1 VRQVWRVAWYRF
13 RATFVRRLGGYV
25 AIVVLIGLT
34 GGIALGSIAGARR
47 TQSSYPKFL
56 ASTNPSD
63 MTVSLF
69 NSYGGA
75 VPELQAKIARLPGV
89 KRATSVYLPQVTFA
103 NANGTPDVHRI
114 SSQVFMIAS
123 PDGEFLDQDRLG
135 VVHGRLAR
143 PNDANEA
150 VMNASAARQL
160 GVRLGEVMPLGLFTS
175 HSSPARL
182 RLNVKVVGI
191 VVFNSQVVQDDID
204 AAYGFVVLTPAFLRE
219 ATRVAPSAVSPV
231 SNGLELDH
239 GARDVPTVERELV
252 GLFPRGAAYEFH
264 ATGPVVTEVESAIKP
279 ESIALGA
286 FGVIAAL
293 VALVIAAQAVS
304 RQLRSADDDRRLLR
318 ALGAGPAVTAADGLI
333 GVIGSIVVG
342 SLLAVG
348 VAVALSPLT
357 PLGPVKAVYP
367 ASGIAFDWS
376 VLGVGFAGLVVVLSA
391 IAFAIAYRHA
401 PHRLAR
407 RAQLTRARGSRA
419 ARAAANAGVPTPA
432 VTGIRF
438 AFEPGTGRSAVPVR
452 SALVGTMLA
461 VALVVA
467 TLTFASG
474 LHTLVSH
481 PPLYGWNW
489 NYMINPSQEVPPP
502 TLKLLDH
509 DHDVAAWSG
518 VEYEVADINGQ
529 SIPVLLAPPRSAV
542 SEPILTGHG
551 LDANNQIVIGAT
563 TLAGLHE
570 HVGNTVVVSYG
581 KPADAPAYVPPT
593 RLRIVGTA
601 TFPAVGFDSF
611 VADHTS
617 MGTGALLPTDLQP
630 EAFRKAQQ
638 GPDPLLNG
646 PDLVFVRLRVGVN
659 ATAGRAD
666 LQRIADVTDK
676 DLNADPKAAG
686 NNVTI
691 VPVQR
696 PAQIVNYR
704 TVGGAPILLAT
715 GLAVGAILALALTL
729 MTSVRRRR
737 RDLALLKTLGFTRR
751 QLAATVASQA
761 SIVALLG
768 TVVGVPVGIA
778 VGRSLWTRFAHDIAA
793 VPKPTVPTLSVAIVA
808 IGALVLA
815 NVVAAIPARQAART
829 PSAVLL
835 HEE

>member
-1 VRQVWRVAWYRF
+1 MRQVWRVAWYRF
-13 RATFVRRLGGYV
+13 RATFGRRRGGYI

-47 TQSSYPKFL
+47 TQSSYSKFL

-69 NSYGGA
+69 NSYGGT
-75 VPELQAKIARLPGV
+75 VPELKAKIARLPEV
-89 KRATSVYLPQVTFA
+89 KRVTSVYLPQIAFA
-103 NANGTPDVHRI
+103 NANGTPDVRI
-114 SSQVFMIAS
+114 ASTVFMIAS
-123 PDGEFLDQDRLG
+123 PDGEFRGQDRLG
-135 VVHGRLAR
+135 VVHGRMAR
-143 PNDANEA
+143 PSDANEA
-150 VMNASAARQL
+150 VMNASAARQV
-160 GVRLGEVMPLGLFTS
+160 GVHVGEVMHLGLFTS
-175 HSSPARL
+175 HTSPARL
-182 RLNVKVVGI
+182 RFNVKLVGI
-191 VVFNSQVVQDDID
+191 VVFNNQVVQDDID
-204 AAYGFVVLTPAFLRE
+204 AAYGFVVLTPALLRE
-219 ATRVAPSAVSPV
+219 ATRVAPSAVSPAG
-231 SNGLELDH
+231 NGLQLDH
-239 GARDVPTVERELV
+239 GARDVSTVERELV

-264 ATGPVVTEVESAIKP
+264 ATGPVVTQVESAIKP

-293 VALVIAAQAVS
+293 VALMITAQAVS
-304 RQLRSADDDRRLLR
+304 RQLRSADDDRQMLR
-318 ALGAGPAVTAADGLI
+318 ALGASPAVTTADGLI
-333 GVIGSIVVG
+333 GVIGSIVAG
-342 SLLAVG
+342 SLLAVA
-348 VAVALSPLT
+348 VAVALSALT
-357 PLGPVKAVYP
+357 PLGPVKAVYTD
-367 ASGIAFDWS
+367 SGVAFDRS
-376 VLGVGFAGLVVVLSA
+376 VLGLGFAGLVLVLSA
-391 IAFAIAYRHA
+391 FAFVIAYRHA

-407 RAQLTRARGSRA
+407 RGQLIRARGSRA

-438 AFEPGTGRSAVPVR
+438 AFEPGTGRAAVPVR

-474 LHTLVSH
+474 LRTLVSH

-489 NYMINPSQEVPPP
+489 DYMINPSQAVPPP

-518 VEYEVADINGQ
+518 VQYTVADINGQ
-529 SIPVLLAPPRSAV
+529 SIPVLLAPPRSTV

-563 TLAGLHE
+563 TLASLHE
-570 HVGNTVVVSYG
+570 HVGDTVVVSYG

-593 RLRIVGTA
+593 RLKIVGTA

-715 GLAVGAILALALTL
+715 GLAVGAIFALALTL

-768 TVVGVPVGIA
+768 AVVGVPVGIVA
-778 VGRSLWTRFAHDIAA
+778 GRSLWTRFARDISA

-815 NVVAAIPARQAART
+815 NLVAAIPARQAART